1 MSSIFSTRGWA
12 SSTFFRFMNGSFL
25 TREIFA
31 VTVQEALTKVVETE
45 KYAGHSFCISAA
57 VSVSVEDSLIQTL
70 GKWKSAAYLTSTARQ
85 GRTLA
90 YFYDAKVRNCFNFS
104 GILPIPRKSDPTTNM
119 TLSLTL
125 Q

>member
-1 MSSIFSTRGWA
+1 M
-12 SSTFFRFMNGSFL
+12 
-25 TREIFA
+25 
-31 VTVQEALTKVVETE
+31 ETE

-57 VSVSVEDSLIQTL
+57 VPVGVEDSPIQTL
-70 GKWKSAAYLTSTARQ
+70 GKWKSAACLTSIARQ

-104 GILPIPRKSDPTTNM
+104 GALHIPRKSDPTANM

-125 Q
+125 QSYEKCSVH